1 MGAYSPVPV
10 ADESVVADVLDRAV
24 LPTLRELRRRHVE
37 YRGVL
42 YAGLMLTPA
51 GVKVLEYN
59 VRFGDPECQAVVPRL
74 DGDLAEHCVAVA
86 EGRVLPVRFTG
97 DACVTVAL
105 AGAGYPGPTRTGD
118 VIEGLDAAARLPGV
132 VVFHAGTKRV
142 NGDLVTAGGRVL
154 NVTATAPTLT
164 EARARAYTAVAE
176 IDWPGMHYRHD
187 IAARPTGGRD
197 LPSEQ

>member
-1 MGAYSPVPV
+1 V
-10 ADESVVADVLDRAV
+10 
-24 LPTLRELRRRHVE
+24 
-37 YRGVL
+37 
-42 YAGLMLTPA
+42 
-51 GVKVLEYN
+51 
-59 VRFGDPECQAVVPRL
+59 VVPRL

-86 EGRVLPVRFTG
+86 EGRVLPVRSTD

-105 AGAGYPGPTRTGD
+105 AGAGYPGPTQTGD

-164 EARARAYTAVAE
+164 EARARAYAAVAK
-176 IDWPGMHYRHD
+176 IAWPGMQYRHD